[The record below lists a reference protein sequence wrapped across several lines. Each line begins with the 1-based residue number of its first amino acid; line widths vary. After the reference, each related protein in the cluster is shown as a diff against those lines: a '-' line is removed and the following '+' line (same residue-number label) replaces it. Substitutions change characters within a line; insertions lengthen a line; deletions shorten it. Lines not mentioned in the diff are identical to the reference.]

1 MSCENNRTTLSIG
14 VLFLTIVVALLLYA
28 GGLIGWALIIPMI
41 LLLLG
46 LWILVLAALRM
57 GKPIKY
63 ALSGFSTVALG
74 FITIAVGG
82 AWFVF
87 GVNWLYSV
95 IVILLVIAAIAIA
108 SAIQH
113 K

>member
-14 VLFLTIVVALLLYA
+14 VFFLTIVVALLLYA
-28 GGLIGWALIIPMI
+28 GGLIGWALIIPVI
-41 LLLLG
+41 LLLSG

-63 ALSGFSTVALG
+63 ARSGFSTVALG
-74 FITIAVGG
+74 LITIAVGG
-82 AWFVF
+82 ALFVF

>member
-63 ALSGFSTVALG
+63 ALSTVALG